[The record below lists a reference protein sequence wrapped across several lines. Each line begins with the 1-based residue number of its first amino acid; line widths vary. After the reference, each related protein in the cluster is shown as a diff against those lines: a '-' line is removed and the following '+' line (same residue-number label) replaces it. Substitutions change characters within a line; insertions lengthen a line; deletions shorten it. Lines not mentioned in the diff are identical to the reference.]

1 MESKYHILVIDDDD
15 RVRELLKQFLNKNDF
30 FVSVSSNTKEAEIQL
45 SKYIFDM
52 LLIDFM
58 MPEENGLEFLQ
69 KIRSKGNNTPAIM
82 LTALGDINTKTS
94 CFESG
99 CNDYLVKPYEPKEL
113 VLRIHNIL
121 NKNNNLKQ
129 CHFGN
134 YIFDFNKKILI
145 KNKEVVNLTVV
156 ETELLNIFCKNL
168 NQILTREE
176 LILENLKDERGIDV
190 SIARLRKKIE
200 DDSKNPQYL
209 RTIRNQGYV
218 LYN

>member
-1 MESKYHILVIDDDD
+1 
-15 RVRELLKQFLNKNDF
+15 
-30 FVSVSSNTKEAEIQL
+30 
-45 SKYIFDM
+45 
-52 LLIDFM
+52 

-134 YIFDFNKKILI
+134 YIGGQFACSAVPYYI
-145 KNKEVVNLTVV
+145 
-156 ETELLNIFCKNL
+156 
-168 NQILTREE
+168 
-176 LILENLKDERGIDV
+176 
-190 SIARLRKKIE
+190 
-200 DDSKNPQYL
+200 
-209 RTIRNQGYV
+209 
-218 LYN
+218 